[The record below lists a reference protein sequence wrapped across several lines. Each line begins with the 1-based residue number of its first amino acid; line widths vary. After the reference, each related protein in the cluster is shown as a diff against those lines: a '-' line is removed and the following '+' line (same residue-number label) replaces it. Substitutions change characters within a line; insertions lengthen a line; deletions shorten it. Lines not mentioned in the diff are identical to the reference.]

1 MMSIKKNVSF
11 LLISGKGK
19 KFQVCCQKFSNE
31 NEILKMQISIIDV
44 ATRTAY
50 KTQVSKSDLTGSEE
64 SIEAAFAASE
74 LNALELKIDTEQN
87 VMTLSF
93 KNDYLLQ
100 NVKCSKE
107 DFVSMQ
113 RQMFELAIDESNAND
128 EKLKSLKSRQLCL
141 KNNLGEQQKMLTE
154 VVAEKASIENSMYAN
169 FLPILKSKSEKVGEL
184 LKRVKTLES
193 SSTAAS
199 PGLNKP

>member
-19 KFQVCCQKFSNE
+19 SFQVCCQKFSNE

-74 LNALELKIDTEQN
+74 LNALELKNDTVVQKR
-87 VMTLSF
+87 LPA
-93 KNDYLLQ
+93 
-100 NVKCSKE
+100 SK
-107 DFVSMQ
+107 
-113 RQMFELAIDESNAND
+113 RQMF
-128 EKLKSLKSRQLCL
+128 
-141 KNNLGEQQKMLTE
+141 
-154 VVAEKASIENSMYAN
+154 
-169 FLPILKSKSEKVGEL
+169 
-184 LKRVKTLES
+184 
-193 SSTAAS
+193 
-199 PGLNKP
+199 

>member
-1 MMSIKKNVSF
+1 M
-11 LLISGKGK
+11 
-19 KFQVCCQKFSNE
+19 
-31 NEILKMQISIIDV
+31 
-44 ATRTAY
+44 
-50 KTQVSKSDLTGSEE
+50 
-64 SIEAAFAASE
+64 
-74 LNALELKIDTEQN
+74 
-87 VMTLSF
+87 
-93 KNDYLLQ
+93 
-100 NVKCSKE
+100 
-107 DFVSMQ
+107 SMQ

-154 VVAEKASIENSMYAN
+154 VVAEKASIENSMCAN